1 MRLKFFPVLLFRC
14 SATKSFLDCLG
25 RGSCHGNNR
34 QKIIP
39 RQSNYTFSGHYVI
52 GSPLPR
58 LHHHDIMTIVGL
70 FMYRSLQYVE
80 YHMVKKQMKILSVVA
95 EDDSTDNL

>member
-1 MRLKFFPVLLFRC
+1 MVTTDRKCNNPQ
-14 SATKSFLDCLG
+14 TKHLYLALSF
-25 RGSCHGNNR
+25 
-34 QKIIP
+34 
-39 RQSNYTFSGHYVI
+39 FSGHYVI
-52 GSPLPR
+52 GWFSMSPLPR